1 MTKSLF
7 NREYKTYNA
16 NEKAPL
22 VFLHYGYNN
31 KHNLERKKQNK
42 IPK

>member
-16 NEKAPL
+16 NEKAL
-22 VFLHYGYNN
+22 VFLHYGYKN
-31 KHNLERKKQNK
+31 KHNLERKKQSK
-42 IPK
+42 IPI